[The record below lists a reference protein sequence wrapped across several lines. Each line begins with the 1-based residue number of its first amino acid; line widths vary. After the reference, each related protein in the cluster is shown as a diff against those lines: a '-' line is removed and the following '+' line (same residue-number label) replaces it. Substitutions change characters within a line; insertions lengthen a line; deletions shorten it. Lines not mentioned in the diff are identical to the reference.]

1 MSKTGVPATA
11 SRDGS
16 AVSREPL
23 TRPMLI
29 VIFTAALCNFQAGL
43 NLTIMNVAF
52 PDLQRSWP
60 DASRASLSWV
70 LSVYTITTAA
80 VLIPAGVVA
89 DRVGH
94 RRIALIGLAT
104 FVTGSATAAMSPNV
118 SVLISGRVVQAIGG
132 AMLGPAAVALL
143 LDAVPAS
150 RRTFAMSIWSAVGSV
165 ATASGP
171 SLGAWLV
178 DVGGWRWA
186 FWTGLPF
193 GVLAWVLGFRTFEE
207 RRVAER
213 KFPDPW
219 SSGLLLVGIGS
230 LTLALVQVRTWG
242 WSSPS
247 TLVAFATSAITLIA
261 LALRSL
267 RIETPLIDPA
277 LLRFSGVRYAVTG
290 AVLYGAGFFALFFGA
305 IQFLSFVWGYGT
317 MQAGLLFVATPASM
331 VVLSPIAGRLAER
344 LGLGLMLIV
353 AGVFTIAGACTM
365 AFALDADRHVAP
377 WIIGMALFGVGG
389 AFAWPA
395 LFGLV
400 AEGLPTSLFAQA
412 MGVQQAFQR
421 MAGALG
427 VAATITLTDAW
438 RPGDGVGDYVHL
450 WYLVGAAGIAAL
462 LIGARSWQQARSRPT
477 HFA

>member
-1 MSKTGVPATA
+1 
-11 SRDGS
+11 
-16 AVSREPL
+16 
-23 TRPMLI
+23 MLL
-29 VIFTAALCNFQAGL
+29 VIFTVSMCSFQAGL
-43 NLTIMNVAF
+43 NLSIMNVAF

-70 LSVYTITTAA
+70 LSVYTIVTAA
-80 VLIPAGVVA
+80 TMIPAGVVA

-94 RRIALIGLAT
+94 RRIALVGLAT
-104 FVTGSATAAMSPNV
+104 FVIGSSTGALSPNV
-118 SVLISGRVVQAIGG
+118 SVLIAGRVVQAIGG

-143 LDAVPAS
+143 LDAVPAT

-178 DVGGWRWA
+178 DIGGWRWA
-186 FWTGLPF
+186 FWTGIPF
-193 GVLAWVLGFRTFEE
+193 GFLAWILGFRTFEE
-207 RRVAER
+207 RRVTGR
-213 KFPDPW
+213 RFPDPW
-219 SSGLLLVGIGS
+219 SSALLLVGIGS
-230 LTLALVQVRTWG
+230 LTLALVQSRTWG
-242 WSSPS
+242 WTSPS
-247 TLVAFATSAITLIA
+247 TLVAFATSVTTLGA
-261 LALRSL
+261 LAFRSS

-277 LLRFSGVRYAVTG
+277 LLRFSGVRFAVTG
-290 AVLYGAGFFALFFGA
+290 AVFYGAGFFALFFGA
-305 IQFLSFVWGYGT
+305 IQFLSFVWEYDT
-317 MQAGLLFVATPASM
+317 MQAGLLFVATPATM
-331 VVLSPIAGRLAER
+331 VVMSPIAGRLAER
-344 LGLGLMLIV
+344 IGLGLMLVI

-365 AFALDADRHVAP
+365 AFTLGAERHVVP
-377 WIIGMALFGVGG
+377 WVMGMIVLGVGG

-421 MAGALG
+421 IAGALG

-462 LIGARSWQQARSRPT
+462 LIGARSWQQARSRMT
-477 HFA
+477 AFA

>member
-1 MSKTGVPATA
+1 
-11 SRDGS
+11 
-16 AVSREPL
+16 
-23 TRPMLI
+23 MLL

-52 PDLQRSWP
+52 PALQRSWP

-70 LSVYTITTAA
+70 LSVYTIVTAA

-94 RRIALIGLAT
+94 RRVALIGLAT
-104 FVTGSATAAMSPNV
+104 FVIGSTTGALSPSV
-118 SVLISGRVVQAIGG
+118 SVLITARVVQAVGG

-150 RRTFAMSIWSAVGSV
+150 RRTFAMSMWSAVGSV

-178 DVGGWRWA
+178 DLGGWRWA
-186 FWTGLPF
+186 FWTGVPF
-193 GVLAWVLGFRTFEE
+193 GILAWVVGFRTFEE

-213 KFPDPW
+213 RFPDSW
-219 SSGLLLVGIGS
+219 SSALLLIGIGS
-230 LTLALVQVRTWG
+230 LTLALVQVRSWG
-242 WSSPS
+242 WTSPS
-247 TLVAFATSAITLIA
+247 TMAAVATSATTLIA
-261 LALRSL
+261 LALRSS
-267 RIETPLIDPA
+267 RIESPLIDPA
-277 LLRFSGVRYAVTG
+277 LLRFTGVRYAVSG
-290 AVLYGAGFFALFFGA
+290 AVFYGVGFFALFFGA
-305 IQFLSFVWGYGT
+305 IQFLSFVWEYDT
-317 MQAGLLFVATPASM
+317 MQAGLLFIATPASM
-331 VVLSPIAGRLAER
+331 VVMSPIAGRLAER
-344 LGLGLMLIV
+344 FGLGIMLIM
-353 AGVFTIAGACTM
+353 AGVLTIAGACNM
-365 AFALDADRHVAP
+365 AFALGAERNVVP
-377 WIIGMALFGVGG
+377 WITGMTLLGVGG

-400 AEGLPTSLFAQA
+400 AEGLPPSLFGQA

-421 MAGALG
+421 IAGALG

-438 RPGDGVGDYVHL
+438 KPGDGVGDYLHL

-462 LIGARSWQQARSRPT
+462 LIGARSWRQARSRPT
-477 HFA
+477 EFA

>member
-1 MSKTGVPATA
+1 
-11 SRDGS
+11 
-16 AVSREPL
+16 VSREPL
-23 TRPMLI
+23 TPRMLL
-29 VIFTAALCNFQAGL
+29 VIFTVSMCSFQAGL
-43 NLTIMNVAF
+43 NLSIMNVAF

-70 LSVYTITTAA
+70 LSVYTIVTAA
-80 VLIPAGVVA
+80 TMIPAGVVA

-104 FVTGSATAAMSPNV
+104 FVIGSSTGALSPNV
-118 SVLISGRVVQAIGG
+118 SVLIVGRVVQAVGG

-143 LDAVPAS
+143 LDAVPAT

-178 DVGGWRWA
+178 DIGGWRWA
-186 FWTGLPF
+186 FWTGVPF
-193 GVLAWVLGFRTFEE
+193 GIVAWVLGFRTFEE
-207 RRVAER
+207 RRVADR
-213 KFPDPW
+213 RFPDPW
-219 SSGLLLVGIGS
+219 SSALLLVGIGS
-230 LTLALVQVRTWG
+230 LTLALVQSRTWG

-247 TLVAFATSAITLIA
+247 TLAAFATSAATLSA
-261 LALRSL
+261 LALRSS
-267 RIETPLIDPA
+267 RIASPLIDPA
-277 LLRFSGVRYAVTG
+277 LLRFSGVRYAVSG

-305 IQFLSFVWGYGT
+305 IQFLSFVWEYDT

-331 VVLSPIAGRLAER
+331 VVMSPIAGRLAER
-344 LGLGLMLIV
+344 LGLGMMLVI
-353 AGVFTIAGACTM
+353 AGLFTIAGACTM
-365 AFALDADRHVAP
+365 GLALGADRHVAP
-377 WIIGMALFGVGG
+377 WITGMVLFGIGG
-389 AFAWPA
+389 SFAWPA

-400 AEGLPTSLFAQA
+400 AEGLPPSLFAQA

-421 MAGALG
+421 IAGALG

-462 LIGARSWQQARSRPT
+462 LIGARSWQQSRSRDQ
-477 HFA
+477 FASDPP

>member
-1 MSKTGVPATA
+1 
-11 SRDGS
+11 
-16 AVSREPL
+16 
-23 TRPMLI
+23 MLL

-52 PDLQRSWP
+52 PALQRSWP

-70 LSVYTITTAA
+70 LSVYTIVTAA

-94 RRIALIGLAT
+94 RRVALIGLAT
-104 FVTGSATAAMSPNV
+104 FVIGSTTGALSPNV
-118 SVLISGRVVQAIGG
+118 SVLIAGRVVQAIGG

-150 RRTFAMSIWSAVGSV
+150 RRTFAMSMWSAVGSV

-186 FWTGLPF
+186 FWTGVPF
-193 GVLAWVLGFRTFEE
+193 GILAWVVGFRTFEE

-213 KFPDPW
+213 RFPDPW
-219 SSGLLLVGIGS
+219 SSALLLVGIGS
-230 LTLALVQVRTWG
+230 LTLALVQVRSWG
-242 WSSPS
+242 WTSPS
-247 TLVAFATSAITLIA
+247 TLVAVATSAITLIA
-261 LALRSL
+261 LTIRSS
-267 RIETPLIDPA
+267 RIEWPLIDPA
-277 LLRFSGVRYAVTG
+277 LLRFPGVRYAVSG
-290 AVLYGAGFFALFFGA
+290 AVFYGAGFFALFFGA
-305 IQFLSFVWGYGT
+305 IQFLSFVWEYDT
-317 MQAGLLFVATPASM
+317 MQAGLLFLAAPASM
-331 VVLSPIAGRLAER
+331 VVMSPIAGRLAER
-344 LGLGLMLIV
+344 FGLGIMLVI
-353 AGVFTIAGACTM
+353 AGVLTIAGACNM
-365 AFALDADRHVAP
+365 AFALGGERHVVP
-377 WIIGMALFGVGG
+377 WITGMTLLGVGG
-389 AFAWPA
+389 AFGWPA

-400 AEGLPTSLFAQA
+400 TEGLPPSLFAQA

-421 MAGALG
+421 IAGALG

-450 WYLVGAAGIAAL
+450 WYLVGVAGIAAL
-462 LIGARSWQQARSRPT
+462 VIGARSRQQART
-477 HFA
+477 